1 MFKKHPRGLGTLFF
15 TEMWERFGFY
25 TMMAIFVLYM
35 DLDFGWPDE
44 LKGQI
49 YGIFLAG
56 VYFFPIFGG
65 WMADKFLGGRNTIRI
80 GAIVMAVGYSGMALS
95 AVNRLPIFYLSLILI
110 AVGSGLF
117 KANISVMVG
126 NLYKEGSELKDTGFN
141 IFYMGINI
149 GALVAPL
156 VATFLRNTFNF
167 NICFAVAAVGM
178 LISLAIFQLGGVNY
192 QHADS
197 HPKHKK
203 NTAASREHTVPIM
216 TKEEERQRLASL
228 AILFAIVIF
237 FWMAFFQNGS
247 ALTMFAERSTRIY
260 RFLKP
265 ETYQFFNPFFIVV
278 LTPLLVSIFSSLR
291 KKGREPTSAAKISI
305 GMFISS
311 LSLVIMII
319 ASLMGG
325 NQDQNIMSPFWLIGT
340 YFFVT
345 ISELFVSPMGLSFVS
360 KVAPKRFQGTM
371 MGCWFGATAIGAYAS
386 GLLFSFYSKIPHHLY
401 FILLAACLCIT
412 GLLVLFFIKKLNRF
426 AG

>member
-1 MFKKHPRGLGTLFF
+1 MFKRHPKGLGTLFF

-65 WMADKFLGGRNTIRI
+65 WIADKLLGGKNTIRM
-80 GAIVMAVGYSGMALS
+80 GAIVMAIGYAGMALS
-95 AVNRLPIFYLSLILI
+95 SVNRLPIFYLSLVLI
-110 AVGSGLF
+110 AIGSGLF

-126 NLYKEGSELKDTGFN
+126 NLYPAGSQLKDTGFN

-156 VATFLRNTFNF
+156 AATVLRNAYNF

-178 LISLAIFQLGGVNY
+178 MISLAIFQLGGANY
-192 QHADS
+192 QHANS

-203 NTAASREHTVPIM
+203 KPEQNEERTIPIM

-228 AILFAIVIF
+228 AILFVIAIF

-247 ALTMFAERSTRIY
+247 ALTMFAKRSTRIY
-260 RFLKP
+260 SFLKP

-278 LTPLLVSIFSSLR
+278 LTPLIVSLFNTLR
-291 KKGREPTSAAKISI
+291 KSGKEPTSAVKISL
-305 GMFISS
+305 GMFIAS
-311 LSLVIMII
+311 LSLLIMVI

-325 NQDQNIMSPFWLIGT
+325 DQDQNIMSPLWLVGT

-371 MGCWFGATAIGAYAS
+371 MGCWFGATAIGAYGS

-401 FILLAACLCIT
+401 FIFLSVCLAIT